1 MLRGLKFCALALILI
16 VIIILLAVNSFFKAD
31 SKAANFLDDLLGSKP
46 EPVKIVPREE
56 KTIRIIEGWRNSDIS
71 KELSSKG
78 LSTEKDFNEAVK
90 KDYSADFSFLKDKPA
105 SLDVEGYLYPD
116 TYRVYA
122 SSTAEE
128 VIVRMLENF
137 DKKLDDKM
145 RADIDTQ
152 GKTIHEI
159 LTMASLIEKEAPI
172 SYQGG
177 NLDDARIVSG
187 IFWNRIKSGQ
197 ALQSCATLA
206 YILGVN
212 KEQYT
217 EADTKIDSPYN
228 TYRNPGLPP
237 GPIANPG
244 ILAIKAAIY
253 PIKTNYNY
261 FLTPSGSKDLVFSI
275 TYDEHLRNKNR
286 YLNN

>member
-1 MLRGLKFCALALILI
+1 MFRGLKFCALALVLI
-16 VIIILLAVNSFFKAD
+16 VIIIFLTVSSFFKTD
-31 SKAANFLDDLLGSKP
+31 SKAANFLDNFLGKKP
-46 EPVKIVPREE
+46 EPVKIIPREE
-56 KTIRIIEGWRNSDIS
+56 KTIRVIEGWRNSDIS
-71 KELSSKG
+71 KELLKKG
-78 LSTEKDFNEAVK
+78 LSTEKDFNAAVK
-90 KDYSADFSFLKDKPA
+90 KDYSADFSFLADKPA
-105 SLDVEGYLYPD
+105 GLDLEGYLYPD

-137 DKKLDDKM
+137 DKKLDAQM
-145 RADIDTQ
+145 RADIVAQ

-177 NLDDARIVSG
+177 DLDDARIVSG
-187 IFWNRIKSGQ
+187 LFWNRIKSGQ

-212 KEQYT
+212 KEQYS
-217 EADTKIDSPYN
+217 EADTKIESPYN
-228 TYRNPGLPP
+228 TYQNPGLPP

-261 FLTPSGSKDLVFSI
+261 FLTPSGSKDLIFSI
-275 TYDEHLRNKNR
+275 TYEEHLRNKNR